1 MQSINTLIRKKG
13 FRYLLLGLGFVAVI
27 ALTGMNVYSLYDI
40 RDKMTLGEEER
51 QMALLD
57 DLVRDV
63 RLQVLEPFLGL
74 NKLELEPV
82 EYTIEETGQ
91 FPLQLQEKVLSA
103 SNSPVFDGIYYTP
116 ENIDPCLEGTE
127 IYAFDYSSNQL
138 KLTDTYPT
146 TICDGVGLARTKA
159 RIELNS
165 FNYRWNNNVEFDAH
179 RTMNSGFINVPEN
192 KVIGYWVF
200 KN

>member
-91 FPLQLQEKVLSA
+91 FPPQLQEKVLAA

-116 ENIDPCLEGTE
+116 ENIDPCLEVRKFMLLITQV
-127 IYAFDYSSNQL
+127 INSNL
-138 KLTDTYPT
+138 PT
-146 TICDGVGLARTKA
+146 HTQQQFVMVLD
-159 RIELNS
+159 
-165 FNYRWNNNVEFDAH
+165 
-179 RTMNSGFINVPEN
+179 
-192 KVIGYWVF
+192 
-200 KN
+200 

>member
-127 IYAFDYSSNQL
+127 IYAFDY
-138 KLTDTYPT
+138 
-146 TICDGVGLARTKA
+146 
-159 RIELNS
+159 
-165 FNYRWNNNVEFDAH
+165 
-179 RTMNSGFINVPEN
+179 
-192 KVIGYWVF
+192 
-200 KN
+200 